1 LFKELNAMS
10 MKVKDLKPNA
20 NASLRVRVCAPVGA
34 TRKIQTKKGYQVSVC
49 TFMVGD
55 ETGAVEFSAFG
66 KDVMTMSKNV
76 GKVIEIKDGWVK
88 EWNEKTQISLG
99 KSGTWEVVEDK
110 SFPLT
115 SEIMKNVKTIDEE
128 EDEDSGKD

>member
-1 LFKELNAMS
+1 MS

-20 NASLRVRVCAPVGA
+20 NASLRVRVCAQGPS
-34 TRKIQTKKGYQVSVC
+34 RKVQSKKGYQLSVC

-55 ETGAVEFSAFG
+55 ETGAVEYSAFG

-76 GKVIEIKDGWVK
+76 GKVIEIKEGWVK
-88 EWNEKTQISLG
+88 EWNEKLQLSLG

-110 SFPLT
+110 SFALT
-115 SEIMKNVKTIDEE
+115 SEIMKNVKPLAEE